1 MRIFSVLALAAL
13 LIVGA
18 AAEGP
23 LGGLDLTG
31 TWTGYIPGKGRRQST
46 DIAFQ
51 FIQEGSKLTGKLY
64 GDGQSSPILSGRID
78 ELGNIRF
85 LVETREQGGNQINDT
100 RYYFEGVIC
109 DGVFEMTRERIFSQD
124 AITGAIIPITRP
136 NDTPDKNYDRRFM
149 SFVLE
154 RAY

>member
-1 MRIFSVLALAAL
+1 MRILSALALAAL
-13 LIVGA
+13 LTVGA

-23 LGGLDLTG
+23 PAGLDLTG
-31 TWTGYIPGKGRRQST
+31 MWTGYIPGKGRRQSS

-51 FIQEGSKLTGKLY
+51 FIQNGSKLTGKLY
-64 GDGQSSPILSGRID
+64 SDGQSSPILSGRID
-78 ELGNIRF
+78 EFGNVRF

-109 DGVFEMTRERIFSQD
+109 DGEFEMTRERIFSQD
-124 AITGAIIPITRP
+124 AISGAIIPITRP
-136 NDTPDKNYDRRFM
+136 DDTPDKNHARRFL